1 MRSEENLTWRFG
13 AHVDP
18 VHVARLQRS
27 EDPFDARL
35 ICHHVLHQ
43 LELERRTSL
52 PQLREHQR
60 RQGIVGVPQHEH
72 AAEVGNH
79 LLEQVQLFVWQIKG
93 ECGRAGQV
101 ATRVGQTARTR
112 QPPGR
117 PREERQW
124 GSSCWRPWRLVRSG
138 FQGPRSGR
146 RRPTRTPLPFHG
158 RLPHWA
164 GSASPAGCSFPPCI
178 PTPSGLHGGR
188 AGKEE
193 RGRSPRGGG
202 QSARPFPPTVPQLAT
217 ARMSQGNGKK
227 PGPVLATCAVPH
239 SDSRSAMAPSTS
251 SYRSDSLTTS
261 GTTRNEFSTHA
272 RLCG

>member
-93 ECGRAGQV
+93 ECGGAGQV
-101 ATRVGQTARTR
+101 ATPKAEQGRRNVVEAHVEEANPPDLSRLLCLSWQRPECRRATAR
-112 QPPGR
+112 
-117 PREERQW
+117 
-124 GSSCWRPWRLVRSG
+124 S
-138 FQGPRSGR
+138 
-146 RRPTRTPLPFHG
+146 
-158 RLPHWA
+158 
-164 GSASPAGCSFPPCI
+164 
-178 PTPSGLHGGR
+178 
-188 AGKEE
+188 
-193 RGRSPRGGG
+193 RGRS
-202 QSARPFPPTVPQLAT
+202 
-217 ARMSQGNGKK
+217 
-227 PGPVLATCAVPH
+227 
-239 SDSRSAMAPSTS
+239 
-251 SYRSDSLTTS
+251 
-261 GTTRNEFSTHA
+261 
-272 RLCG
+272 